1 MIREWLGKKKCIRG
15 RQLRVRHRNPIPVT
29 VSVASHA
36 IHTHTHTVMCV
47 MHRKAAQGN
56 GYADDEQKLKAINHF
71 DLFCSF
77 FRLKLILMPSVAR
90 QRGCPGAAQES
101 VRKRER

>member
-1 MIREWLGKKKCIRG
+1 
-15 RQLRVRHRNPIPVT
+15 
-29 VSVASHA
+29 
-36 IHTHTHTVMCV
+36 
-47 MHRKAAQGN
+47 MHRKAAQSN

-101 VRKRER
+101 VRKREPKRERESDAVVVVRIIRAAHTKNMKAKKMRMHKRQPKRESASNS

>member
-1 MIREWLGKKKCIRG
+1 
-15 RQLRVRHRNPIPVT
+15 
-29 VSVASHA
+29 
-36 IHTHTHTVMCV
+36 

-101 VRKRER
+101 VKKRERKSERGTERETLLLLLYGL